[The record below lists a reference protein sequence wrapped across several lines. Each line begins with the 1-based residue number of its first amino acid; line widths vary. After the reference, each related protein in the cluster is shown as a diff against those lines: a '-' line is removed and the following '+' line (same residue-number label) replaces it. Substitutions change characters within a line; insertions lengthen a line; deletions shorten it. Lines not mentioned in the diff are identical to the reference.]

1 MSTVV
6 PVVLADLIPLPRPI
20 SRNRLR
26 DVVLVVGGALFTAL
40 AAQIVVHLGFTPVPL
55 TGQTFAV
62 LAVSAVLGSRRA
74 VASQFLYWALGAI
87 GLPFYA
93 DAQGGWQK
101 ATGATAGYFVGFM
114 LAAWVIGRF
123 ADKRETQNFMASLS
137 SMTLGTAIIYV
148 CGTLWLAHSLNIPVA
163 NGDTNAIKLGVEPF
177 LVGDAVKML
186 IAASIAPLGWV
197 AYYSK
202 PQ

>member
-6 PVVLADLIPLPRPI
+6 PVVLADLIPLPRLI
-20 SRNRLR
+20 SRKRLR

-62 LAVSAVLGSRRA
+62 LAVSAVLGSQRA

-137 SMTLGTAIIYV
+137 SMALGTAIIYV